1 MPPTTKTIKSK
12 AVELQR
18 PTSWD
23 EAYLRYPRAYL
34 YISTSVEY
42 SLAFGRIPTES
53 VLPEQVR
60 HVPSLVFGSKLSPRI
75 DAHYISFSDSSG
87 PYLGTDYRINNSTL
101 IFGLEL
107 VPGANR
113 NMKALMDKE
122 TGPPP
127 LEGNHHVDE
136 SGSSQ
141 HAVYYDSDS
150 TRDSRETN
158 IQPMMMLE
166 ETPRVINL
174 DYFDP
179 DPTYPGI

>member
-1 MPPTTKTIKSK
+1 MPVTTKTINSK

-42 SLAFGRIPTES
+42 SLSFGRMPAES
-53 VLPEQVR
+53 VFPEQVR

-75 DAHYISFSDSSG
+75 DTPCIRFSDSSN
-87 PYLGTDYRINNSTL
+87 PYLGTDYSTNDPTL
-101 IFGLEL
+101 IFGLEP

-122 TGPPP
+122 ASPSP
-127 LEGNHHVDE
+127 ERNHHVDE

-141 HAVYYDSDS
+141 HAESYDSDS
-150 TRDSRETN
+150 TRDSRKSN
-158 IQPMMMLE
+158 IQPMMMQD

-174 DYFDP
+174 DYFDI
-179 DPTYPGI
+179 DPIYAGN

>member
-1 MPPTTKTIKSK
+1 MKTINSK

-42 SLAFGRIPTES
+42 SLSFGRMPAES
-53 VLPEQVR
+53 VFPEQVR

-75 DAHYISFSDSSG
+75 DAPCIRFSDSSK
-87 PYLGTDYRINNSTL
+87 PYLGTDYSINGRSL
-101 IFGLEL
+101 IFGLEP

-113 NMKALMDKE
+113 NMNTLMDK
-122 TGPPP
+122 GASPPP
-127 LEGNHHVDE
+127 PDGHYHVDE

-141 HAVYYDSDS
+141 HAESYDSDS
-150 TRDSRETN
+150 TRYSRESN
-158 IQPMMMLE
+158 IQPMMMQE
-166 ETPRVINL
+166 ETPRVVNL
-174 DYFDP
+174 DYFDI
-179 DPTYPGI
+179 DPIYPGI